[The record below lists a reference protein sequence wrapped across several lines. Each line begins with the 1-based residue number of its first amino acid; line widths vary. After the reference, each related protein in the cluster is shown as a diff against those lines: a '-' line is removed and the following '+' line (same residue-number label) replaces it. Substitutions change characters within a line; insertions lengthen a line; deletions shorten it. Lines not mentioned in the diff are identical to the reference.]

1 MNQPWR
7 AERLPVN
14 LITGML
20 GAGKT
25 TLIRHFTASADRR
38 WGVLVNEFGD
48 IGLDGD
54 WLRRDGVT
62 VREVAGGCMGCTAA
76 VTLRVTLNRLIRE
89 ARPEHLLIEPTGLG
103 HPAELLKLLRDPLYE
118 GVLEPGATLCLV
130 DARRLSETRFVASP
144 LWQQQLASADVL
156 VGTKHDLW
164 DAEATH
170 HWQALVAQCGE
181 PAVTITQGML
191 DPGWLAAPVRTRQ
204 VFVPAGKEQWDAHGW
219 TLPDGWRVTE
229 AGLRTW
235 LASFEWERIKG
246 ELAGVEV
253 PGWRL
258 DAVADEVT
266 LMPLAACPASRIQV
280 IVRER
285 GHWPAWQAQLLAAGQ
300 H

>member
-1 MNQPWR
+1 MSRAWR

-14 LITGML
+14 LVTGML

-25 TLIRHFTASADRR
+25 TLIRHLTASADRR

-62 VREVAGGCMGCTAA
+62 VREVAGGCMGCVAA

-89 ARPEHLLIEPTGLG
+89 ARPAHLLIEPTGLG
-103 HPAELLKLLRDPLYE
+103 HPAELLKLLRDPLYQ
-118 GVLEPGATLCLV
+118 GVLEPGATLCLL

-156 VGTKHDLW
+156 IGTKYDLW
-164 DAEATH
+164 DTEAIQ
-170 HWQALVAQCGE
+170 HWRALVTQRGV
-181 PAVTITQGML
+181 PAVTVSQGVL
-191 DPGWLAAPVRTRQ
+191 DPAWLAAPVSTRQ
-204 VFVPAGKEQWDAHGW
+204 VFAPTGEEHWDAHGW
-219 TLPDGWRVTE
+219 TLPGGWCVTE
-229 AGLRTW
+229 TGLRTW

-246 ELAGVEV
+246 ELAGVDV

-266 LMPLAACPASRIQV
+266 LTPLDARPASRLQV

-285 GHWPAWQAQLLAAGQ
+285 GQWPVWQAQLLAAGEP
-300 H
+300 